1 MSLSKKHF
9 EELAQILGENF
20 ASEDLIIKMSTFCKQ
35 HNKNFNAYKFVST
48 VTRIQNELT
57 KQATENL
64 KCYVSTGIVKDKEF
78 FLNK

>member
-48 VTRIQNELT
+48 
-57 KQATENL
+57 
-64 KCYVSTGIVKDKEF
+64 GIVKDKEF